1 MRVLLVED
9 EAVLRDTLKARLV
22 EAGFTVDVAQDGEE
36 GVFAGLEYPLDVAIV
51 DLGLPKL
58 PGLEVIR
65 RLRAARKTYPILIL
79 TARDN
84 WQDKVEG
91 LQAGAD
97 DYVAKPFHFEEV
109 LARLQALLRRAGGWA
124 SPELKCG
131 PILLDTRAQTVKVG
145 EAAVDLTTFE
155 YRILEH
161 LMLRAGEV
169 ISKTELTERLYDQD
183 FERDSNVIEV
193 LVGRLR
199 RKLDPQDELK
209 PIETLRGRGYRFAL
223 AARPG
228 GAVNL
233 RAFAQPAAPVL
244 GFRAARAVFRR
255 DDVPARFGL
264 SGRVGSHA
272 ARITRLADGVAR
284 GGRGAG
290 ARRRLRASHARYG
303 SATDSPA
310 IGPVRADPLHQAPV
324 ALALDGGHDDGFRAA
339 AGTG

>member
-1 MRVLLVED
+1 MRVLVVED
-9 EAVLRDTLKARLV
+9 EVVLRDTLKSRLT

-65 RLRAARKTYPILIL
+65 RLRTARKTYPILIL

-97 DYVAKPFHFEEV
+97 DYVSKPFHFEEV

-145 EAAVDLTTFE
+145 DAPVDLTTFE

-223 AARPG
+223 ARDQ
-228 GAVNL
+228 AVKG
-233 RAFAQPAAPVL
+233 P
-244 GFRAARAVFRR
+244 
-255 DDVPARFGL
+255 
-264 SGRVGSHA
+264 
-272 ARITRLADGVAR
+272 
-284 GGRGAG
+284 
-290 ARRRLRASHARYG
+290 
-303 SATDSPA
+303 SA
-310 IGPVRADPLHQAPV
+310 
-324 ALALDGGHDDGFRAA
+324 
-339 AGTG
+339 

>member
-1 MRVLLVED
+1 MRVLVVED
-9 EAVLRDTLKARLV
+9 EAALRDTLKARLV
-22 EAGFTVDVAQDGEE
+22 DAGFTVDLAQDGEE
-36 GVFAGLEYPLDVAIV
+36 AVFAGLEYPLAVAIV

-65 RLRAARKTYPILIL
+65 RLRGAGKTYPILIL

-97 DYVAKPFHFEEV
+97 DYVVKPFHFEEV

-124 SPELKCG
+124 SPQLKCG
-131 PILLDTRAQTVKVG
+131 PVVLDTRAQAVHVDG
-145 EAAVDLTTFE
+145 AALELTTFE

-161 LMLRAGEV
+161 LMLRAGDV

-199 RKLDPQDELK
+199 RKLDPQDELR

-223 AARPG
+223 P
-228 GAVNL
+228 
-233 RAFAQPAAPVL
+233 
-244 GFRAARAVFRR
+244 R
-255 DDVPARFGL
+255 D
-264 SGRVGSHA
+264 
-272 ARITRLADGVAR
+272 T
-284 GGRGAG
+284 
-290 ARRRLRASHARYG
+290 
-303 SATDSPA
+303 AT
-310 IGPVRADPLHQAPV
+310 QAP
-324 ALALDGGHDDGFRAA
+324 R
-339 AGTG
+339 